1 MRTGISGWHKRIRRS
16 YKQVSR
22 TMQLNDSVT
31 MDPTRDVAGMM
42 DVAARKAILG
52 RSAQESRVA
61 REIPSLENLLTFG
74 ISGSNS
80 SNTVQPQLLAPSST
94 DAPAPQGLNKIEKQN
109 DQILFPCTLTLHM
122 FPLQK
127 SYEFTCYA

>member
-1 MRTGISGWHKRIRRS
+1 MNIRTGISGWHKRIRRS
-16 YKQVSR
+16 YKQVAR

-42 DVAARKAILG
+42 DAAARKAILG

-74 ISGSNS
+74 ISGSSS

-94 DAPAPQGLNKIEKQN
+94 DPPAPQGLNNIEKQN
-109 DQILFPCTLTLHM
+109 DHTAWLILTSAFFL
-122 FPLQK
+122 
-127 SYEFTCYA
+127 